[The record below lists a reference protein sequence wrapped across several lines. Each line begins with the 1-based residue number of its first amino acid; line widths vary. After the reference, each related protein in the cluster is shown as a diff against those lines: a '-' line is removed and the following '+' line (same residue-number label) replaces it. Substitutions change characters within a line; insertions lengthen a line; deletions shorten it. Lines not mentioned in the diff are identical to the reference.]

1 MRIAE
6 PRILL
11 IFALAVAS
19 RLAFYLIT
27 QFTADD
33 AFITFRYAENIA
45 NGVGFVYNQ
54 GERLLGT
61 TTPLFTLILA
71 FLALFQIP
79 IPTAALVISLLSSGI
94 TAVLLY
100 RMADSF

>member
-6 PRILL
+6 PRILI
-11 IFALAVAS
+11 IFSLAVAS
-19 RLAFYLIT
+19 RLAFYLFT
-27 QFTADD
+27 QFIADD

-45 NGVGFVYNQ
+45 NGIGFVYNE

-71 FLALFQIP
+71 FF
-79 IPTAALVISLLSSGI
+79 SLSSCVDSR
-94 TAVLLY
+94 AVWIVCQWWK
-100 RMADSF
+100 FG